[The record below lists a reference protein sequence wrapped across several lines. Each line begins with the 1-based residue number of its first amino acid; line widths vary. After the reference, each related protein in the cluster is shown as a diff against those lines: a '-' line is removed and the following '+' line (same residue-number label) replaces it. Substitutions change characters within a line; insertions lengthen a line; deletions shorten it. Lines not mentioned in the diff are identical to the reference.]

1 MKSKLNSKQYGFRA
15 KHSTIQAVTELY
27 VNIIDYFE
35 SNNMTMIIV
44 RLI

>member
-15 KHSTIQAVTELY
+15 KHSTVTELY
-27 VNIIDYFE
+27 VDIIDSFE
-35 SNNMTMIIV
+35 SNNMTMTIF